1 MVSISVL
8 VRGSNQSF
16 ALMFAQPVSLPVTII
31 AHCTWLKFAFRS
43 CVGSRRGFTRMGVSE
58 QGPHPSGA
66 LKSMASRECVERA

>member
-8 VRGSNQSF
+8 VRGSNQLF
-16 ALMFAQPVSLPVTII
+16 AMTFAQPVSLPVTIV
-31 AHCTWLKFAFRS
+31 AHCTCLKFAFRS
-43 CVGSRRGFTRMGVSE
+43 WVGSRKGLTRMGVSE